1 MEKLKDQLS
10 WDEFKK
16 HSVGRKSVP
25 KKISEFNRLVAH
37 SDNFFIISGYGA
49 FTKGYLLIISKD
61 FIPSFGL
68 MNETKNKELKFLIKI
83 IKNFIKNELDRNSVV
98 FEHGMC
104 ACVGGL
110 DRAHIHIMSVPK
122 NTNKKIFGNAINA
135 VLYERKAGIN
145 SVMFNNYKLENI
157 HDINQIFEY
166 AKEDNNSK
174 KIKIDGKLLELKDIK
189 NLPIKGW
196 PFITLDHINK
206 GGHYVYFESD
216 YEEASFLTTYNFQ
229 TQFGRE
235 VVFNVELK
243 QNKKFGKEIK
253 KIKKNNE
260 HLEVWRWQNCM
271 FEKNIIF
278 TMKSAKKTLN
288 EFKLEFKDEF
298 KKFNLKIV

>member
-1 MEKLKDQLS
+1 MKGGHIFTL
-10 WDEFKK
+10 
-16 HSVGRKSVP
+16 
-25 KKISEFNRLVAH
+25 N
-37 SDNFFIISGYGA
+37 SDNTITF
-49 FTKGYLLIISKD
+49 
-61 FIPSFGL
+61 
-68 MNETKNKELKFLIKI
+68 NKNK
-83 IKNFIKNELDRNSVV
+83 
-98 FEHGMC
+98 
-104 ACVGGL
+104 
-110 DRAHIHIMSVPK
+110 
-122 NTNKKIFGNAINA
+122 NKT
-135 VLYERKAGIN
+135 
-145 SVMFNNYKLENI
+145 I
-157 HDINQIFEY
+157 HDILDVYIR
-166 AKEDNNSK
+166 
-174 KIKIDGKLLELKDIK
+174 IL
-189 NLPIKGW
+189 
-196 PFITLDHINK
+196 TLDHINK

-243 QNKKFGKEIK
+243 QNKKFGKEVK